1 MRYERFYRDLLK
13 GFVILP
19 SQLFESCVCVR
30 VCGICVQFAALSP
43 LLVYFYCCLNNF
55 RLNCLWQMG
64 FGFATRGLLWL
75 KDNNRFAFVDNS
87 RSFAKQRGDN
97 CGHVVICLPIC
108 LLPSVA
114 GAAPGP
120 NSCRRSRYKQG
131 SISLGNKSEISCSM
145 KTYQQK
151 KFKTIKMICMYLFHY

>member
-13 GFVILP
+13 GFVSLP
-19 SQLFESCVCVR
+19 SQLFESCVCSY
-30 VCGICVQFAALSP
+30 VCDICVQFAALSP

-64 FGFATRGLLWL
+64 FGFATRGLVWL
-75 KDNNRFAFVDNS
+75 KDNNRFAFVDNF

-108 LLPSVA
+108 LLPAVV

-120 NSCRRSRYKQG
+120 TTAVEGPDINKDRSHLSTNQR
-131 SISLGNKSEISCSM
+131 SVVL
-145 KTYQQK
+145 
-151 KFKTIKMICMYLFHY
+151 

>member
-13 GFVILP
+13 GFVSLP
-19 SQLFESCVCVR
+19 SQLFVSCVCACVCVWHMCA
-30 VCGICVQFAALSP
+30 VCGVVSS
-43 LLVYFYCCLNNF
+43 LVYFYCCLNNF

-64 FGFATRGLLWL
+64 FGFATRGLVWL

-108 LLPSVA
+108 LLPSVV

-120 NSCRRSRYKQG
+120 SSCRRSRYKQG

-151 KFKTIKMICMYLFHY
+151 